1 MILKAL
7 QRCRA
12 FFVIEKLLKKLYI
25 RELHSMAVIQ
35 Q

>member
-1 MILKAL
+1 MIVKAL

-12 FFVIEKLLKKLYI
+12 FFIIEKLLKKLYI
-25 RELHSMAVIQ
+25 REPHSMALIQ